1 MDNRIRAQIRLDT
14 QQKILDFTNYL
25 NNETGRYSVEDV
37 SGERRVD
44 ARSLLGLI
52 YASGDFGDE
61 MYLVNETNNGYFP
74 SKIDAFRKP

>member
-14 QQKILDFTNYL
+14 QQKILDFTNCL
-25 NNETGRYSVEDV
+25 NNEVGRYSVEDV

-61 MYLVNETNNGYFP
+61 MYLVNETDNGYFP
-74 SKIDAFRKP
+74 NFVNNYRV

>member
-61 MYLVNETNNGYFP
+61 MYLVNETNNGCFP
-74 SKIDAFRKP
+74 NFVNNYRA

>member
-25 NNETGRYSVEDV
+25 NNEVGRYSVEDV

-61 MYLVNETNNGYFP
+61 MYLVNETDNGYFP
-74 SKIDAFRKP
+74 NFVNNYRV

>member
-61 MYLVNETNNGYFP
+61 MYLVNETNNGCFP
-74 SKIDAFRKP
+74 NFVNNYRV

>member
-25 NNETGRYSVEDV
+25 NNEVGRYSVEDV

-61 MYLVNETNNGYFP
+61 MYLVNETDNGYFP
-74 SKIDAFRKP
+74 NYRV

>member
-25 NNETGRYSVEDV
+25 NNEVGRYSVEDV

-61 MYLVNETNNGYFP
+61 MYLINETDNGYFP
-74 SKIDAFRKP
+74 NFVNNYRV

>member
-25 NNETGRYSVEDV
+25 NNEVGRYSIEDV

-52 YASGDFGDE
+52 YASGDFGDD
-61 MYLVNETNNGYFP
+61 MYLINETDNGYFP
-74 SKIDAFRKP
+74 NFVNNYRV

>member
-25 NNETGRYSVEDV
+25 NNEVGRYSVEDV

-61 MYLVNETNNGYFP
+61 MYLVNETDNGYFP
-74 SKIDAFRKP
+74 NFINNYRV

>member
-61 MYLVNETNNGYFP
+61 MYLVNEANNGCFP
-74 SKIDAFRKP
+74 NFVNNYRV